1 MRYAFILATFALTIL
16 AAPLPGEQARD
27 VIIDKRYIRKYGQD
41 VTVTS
46 REAEAEPNVRRQGT
60 RMSNGRREA
69 EGENLEARG
78 TRMSN
83 GRREAEAEA
92 EVEGKVEGRDTRMSN
107 GRREAEDEVEARGT
121 CMSNGRREAE
131 AA

>member
-1 MRYAFILATFALTIL
+1 MDATPRLTNL
-16 AAPLPGEQARD
+16 QEQARD
-27 VIIDKRYIRKYGQD
+27 VIIDKQYIRKYGQD

-46 REAEAEPNVRRQGT
+46 REAEAETNVRRQGT

-69 EGENLEARG
+69 EEESLEARG

-83 GRREAEAEA
+83 GRREAEAEVED
-92 EVEGKVEGRDTRMSN
+92 EVEARGTRMSN
-107 GRREAEDEVEARGT
+107 GRREAE
-121 CMSNGRREAE
+121 